1 MGNYYYL
8 MSLLPPLPAALGQ
21 PLGADVAWL
30 AAQARQNIDPA
41 DREVL
46 EVHLLY
52 ADVANFI
59 SRESGRENFLPGGRL
74 TPEDIDTQE
83 GLPEVII
90 DFLRTQEGGTAR
102 PYVYDRLWEMY
113 YALALQ
119 TAERSGNPFMK
130 KYLPW
135 EIQLRNTLTAWRA
148 SQAGLDPAGYLVA
161 PNNNFYNFDQL
172 LSGLKECAGPLEAER
187 FLDRERLTFIS
198 GCLDH
203 DGFSLDALL
212 GYLSQAYIF
221 SRWQDQDKPFD
232 LDKITFAGEVK

>member
-21 PLGADVAWL
+21 PLGAEVTWL
-30 AAQARQNIDPA
+30 ASQARQNIAPA
-41 DREVL
+41 DREAL
-46 EVHLLY
+46 EAQLLY
-52 ADVANFI
+52 ADVANFV
-59 SRESGRENFLPGGRL
+59 SRESGRGTFLPGGRL

-83 GLPEVII
+83 NLPEVIL
-90 DFLRTQEGGTAR
+90 DFLKTQDGGPVR
-102 PYVYDRLWEMY
+102 PYGYDRLWERY
-113 YALALQ
+113 YTLALQ
-119 TAERSGNPFMK
+119 TAESFGSAFLR
-130 KYLPW
+130 KYLSW
-135 EIQLRNTLTAWRA
+135 EIQLRNALTSWRA

-161 PNNNFYNFDQL
+161 PNNAFYNFDRL
-172 LSGLKECAGPLEAER
+172 LAGLKECAGPLEAE
-187 FLDRERLTFIS
+187 LYIDRERLKFIS

-232 LDKITFAGEVK
+232 LDKITFAGGVK

>member
-21 PLGADVAWL
+21 PLGADVSWL
-30 AAQARQNIDPA
+30 AAQARQNIAPA
-41 DREVL
+41 DREAL
-46 EVHLLY
+46 EAHLLY

-59 SRESGRENFLPGGRL
+59 NRESGRENFLPGGRL

-83 GLPEVII
+83 DLPELIR
-90 DFLRTQEGGTAR
+90 DFLKEQGQGTNR
-102 PYVYDRLWEMY
+102 PYAYDRLWEMY
-113 YALALQ
+113 HALVLQ
-119 TAERSGNPFMK
+119 TAERSGNRFLNG
-130 KYLPW
+130 YLPW
-135 EIQLRNTLTAWRA
+135 EIQLRNALTAWRA
-148 SQAGLDPAGYLVA
+148 SQAGLNSDGYLVA
-161 PNNNFYNFDQL
+161 PNNTFYNFDQL
-172 LSGLKECAGPLEAER
+172 LAGLKECAGPLEAER

-212 GYLSQAYIF
+212 GYLSQAYIY

>member
-21 PLGADVAWL
+21 PLGADVSWL
-30 AAQARQNIDPA
+30 ADQARQNIAPA
-41 DREVL
+41 DRETL
-46 EVHLLY
+46 EAHLLY

-59 SRESGRENFLPGGRL
+59 SRESGREKFLPGGRL
-74 TPEDIDTQE
+74 TLEDIDTQND
-83 GLPEVII
+83 LPEVIL
-90 DFLRTQEGGTAR
+90 DFLKEQDGGPAR
-102 PYVYDRLWEMY
+102 PYAYDRLWERY

-119 TAERSGNPFMK
+119 TAEISGNAFLK

-135 EIQLRNTLTAWRA
+135 EIQLRNVLTSLRA

-161 PNNNFYNFDQL
+161 PENATYSFDQL
-172 LSGLKECAGPLEAER
+172 LSGLKECSGPLEAE
-187 FLDRERLTFIS
+187 LYIDRERLKYIS

-221 SRWQDQDKPFD
+221 SRWQDQGKPFD

>member
-21 PLGADVAWL
+21 PLGAGVAWL
-30 AAQARQNIDPA
+30 ASQARQNIDPA
-41 DREVL
+41 DRDTL
-46 EVHLLY
+46 EAYLLY

-59 SRESGRENFLPGGRL
+59 SRESGREKFLPGGRL

-83 GLPEVII
+83 ELPELIR
-90 DFLRTQEGGTAR
+90 DFLKEHGQGTNR
-102 PYVYDRLWEMY
+102 PYAYDRLWEMY
-113 YALALQ
+113 YARVLQ
-119 TAERSGNPFMK
+119 TAERSGNAFLK

-135 EIQLRNTLTAWRA
+135 EIQLRNALTSWRA
-148 SQAGLDPAGYLVA
+148 LQAGLDPAGFLVA
-161 PNNNFYNFDQL
+161 PDNAGYSFDQL
-172 LSGLKECAGPLEAER
+172 LSGLKECSGPLEAER
-187 FLDRERLTFIS
+187 FLDRERLKFIT

-212 GYLSQAYIF
+212 GYLSQAYIY

>member
-21 PLGADVAWL
+21 PPGAGVAWL
-30 AAQARQNIDPA
+30 AAQARQNIAPA
-41 DREVL
+41 DREAL
-46 EVHLLY
+46 EAHLLY

-59 SRESGRENFLPGGRL
+59 SRESGREIYLPWGRL

-83 GLPEVII
+83 NLPEVIV
-90 DFLRTQEGGTAR
+90 DFLKEQDQVTNR

-113 YALALQ
+113 YARVLQ
-119 TAERSGNPFMK
+119 TAERSGNIFLK

-135 EIQLRNTLTAWRA
+135 EIQLCNTLTSWRA
-148 SQAGLDPAGYLVA
+148 WQAGLDPAGYLVA
-161 PNNNFYNFDQL
+161 PNNAAYNFDKL
-172 LSGLKECAGPLEAER
+172 LSGLKECTGPLEAELY
-187 FLDRERLTFIS
+187 LDRERLRFIS

-232 LDKITFAGEVK
+232 LDKITFAGGVK